1 MTPWTDCQLQDFQAA
16 LAWKTGYEL
25 PDGRFL
31 GAPGKRGSIVG
42 GSDAR
47 VRAVRDR
54 FQPAGKRILEVGC
67 CEGGLT
73 VQLAPLCAEIVALD
87 VRPANIV
94 AALVRAFVHGV
105 QNVRFGVVD
114 VSELGT
120 EFGTFDIVFH
130 VGVLY
135 HLADPAGHLGRIAAL
150 APDLILDTH
159 FADESLDWPKAT
171 VSRAHERYEGRL
183 YREGDWSDAF
193 SGVQPTST
201 WLMKDDLLRVL
212 RDVGYESVYVLEVRK
227 ERNGPR
233 ITLIA
238 RRPASQAKRALPALD
253 DAAGWRLQASALE
266 LQLQTQS
273 QLRRAG

>member
-1 MTPWTDCQLQDFQAA
+1 MTPLTDRQLQDFQTA

-31 GAPGKRGSIVG
+31 GAPGKRGSMVR
-42 GSDAR
+42 GSDLR
-47 VRAVRDR
+47 VRAVREQFR
-54 FQPAGKRILEVGC
+54 PAGKRILEVGC

-87 VRPANIV
+87 VRPANIA

-105 QNVRFGVVD
+105 HNVRFGLAD
-114 VSELGT
+114 VSELGA

-171 VSRAHERYEGRL
+171 VAHAHGHYEGRL

-212 RDVGYESVYVLEVRK
+212 RDVGYESVEVLEVRK

-238 RRPASQAKRALPALD
+238 RRPAAQAERGLPALG
-253 DAAGWRLQASALE
+253 DAAGWRLQALALE